1 MDGLY
6 DMMDVEKNTNKYTSV
21 KIILSVLFSSF
32 AFLGFV
38 FLSRIDYE
46 DIIRLPFFIY
56 IIPFILL
63 GLLYYI
69 RLSSNLLQDKRKL
82 VISIILSFLFALSL
96 IAGYQLR
103 VSIALA
109 EGLKGKVGIIV
120 KSIALS
126 FFFIPFFE
134 LFLHCSVNPL
144 IKKSSKD
151 LNEASKDWN
160 RIIVF
165 FVSWM
170 IVLLCWLPVLLAYWP
185 GIMSYDSHRQFNEAY
200 DNVFW
205 ELQPIAHTFLI
216 RLALIIGQKIGSLE
230 VGVAI
235 YSLLQ
240 MTTLSMALGYV
251 TSFIYKL
258 CKKKLVVIVSLLF
271 YTILPITSV
280 LSISVTK
287 DIFFT
292 AFFLILC
299 TALIERFCT
308 QVKYP
313 IAFDIIIAISGALM
327 MLFRKNGIYGFILYT
342 IILTFSL
349 LIILAKKKNT
359 VKKETK
365 KYLVSILICVITILT
380 GVLTMN
386 IVKLSLHAGNGPS
399 VEKYSVMIQQFA
411 RVAYYH
417 KDELSIE
424 DANIIDNY
432 LPGYSTDPQ
441 YNFSL
446 ADAPKYNANGNA
458 FNDTYAFLRDW
469 SHIVIAY
476 PEDCLDA
483 YLGLISGYFF
493 TDDLAISRYLGYGR
507 ENMRGLL
514 ETFNALKL
522 GVEGSVNIESNSKLP
537 GFQYFIEGIVSNE
550 EYLNYPIIPIL
561 FRPAFYV
568 WIAITC
574 VAILIYKKRYQLVLV
589 SSLQI
594 SYFLTVLLG
603 PVANI
608 RYTFQ
613 IILFVPLFI
622 TLAYFIYPNFIRE
635 G

>member
-1 MDGLY
+1 
-6 DMMDVEKNTNKYTSV
+6 MMDVEKNTNKYISI
-21 KIILSVLFSSF
+21 KIVLSVLFSSF
-32 AFLGFV
+32 AFLGFF

-63 GLLYYI
+63 GLLYYK

-109 EGLKGKVGIIV
+109 EGLKGKIGIIV

-126 FFFIPFFE
+126 FLFIPFFE
-134 LFLHCSVNPL
+134 IILYYSVNPL

-165 FVSWM
+165 FVSW
-170 IVLLCWLPVLLAYWP
+170 IIILLCWLPILLAYWP

-200 DNVFW
+200 NNIFW

-230 VGVAI
+230 VGISI

-240 MTTLSMALGYV
+240 MTTLSIALGYV

-271 YTILPITSV
+271 YAILPITSV

-308 QVKYP
+308 QEKYP
-313 IAFDIIIAISGALM
+313 IVFEIIIVVSGALM
-327 MLFRKNGIYGFILYT
+327 MLFRKNGIYGFVLYT
-342 IILTFSL
+342 IVFAISL
-349 LIILAKKKNT
+349 LIILAKKKKND
-359 VKKETK
+359 KKGSK
-365 KYLVSILICVITILT
+365 KYIVSIIICVITILA
-380 GVLTMN
+380 GLLTMN
-386 IVKLSLHAGNGPS
+386 VVKLSLHAGNGPAI
-399 VEKYSVMIQQFA
+399 EKYSVMIQQFA

-417 KDELSIE
+417 KDTLSTE
-424 DANIIDNY
+424 DAKIIDTY
-432 LPGYSTDPQ
+432 LPGYSSDPQ
-441 YNFSL
+441 YHFSL
-446 ADAPKYNANGNA
+446 ADAPKYNANGDA
-458 FNDTYAFLRDW
+458 FSDTSKFLKDW
-469 SHIVIAY
+469 IHIVVTY

-483 YLGLISGYFF
+483 YLGLVSGYFF

-507 ENMRGLL
+507 DNMRGLL
-514 ETFNALKL
+514 ETFNAVKP
-522 GVEGSVNIESNSKLP
+522 GVEGDVHIESVSKLP
-537 GFQYFIEGIVSNE
+537 RLQYFIEGIVSNE
-550 EYLNYPIIPIL
+550 EYLYYPIVPIL
-561 FRPAFYV
+561 FRPAFYIWV
-568 WIAITC
+568 AITC
-574 VAILIYKKRYQLVLV
+574 IAILIYKKRYQLFLV

-594 SYFLTVLLG
+594 AYFLTVLLG

-608 RYTFQ
+608 RYAFQ

-622 TLAYFIYPNFIRE
+622 TIAYFINPDLIRE